1 MRVEV
6 IVVNYPI
13 VVRDRPVEP
22 IVEHEIRLRAYDL
35 FLQRGR
41 ADGHALEDWLK
52 AEHEIVRQIEPF
64 LWKVS

>member
-64 LWKVS
+64 LWNTF